1 MMDTDSGETVVIRRG
16 SEIARKREQT
26 KRIGTVWAERVRN
39 SIVADA
45 AAAALSRRT
54 DS

>member
-26 KRIGTVWAERVRN
+26 KRIGTMPTKWVRS